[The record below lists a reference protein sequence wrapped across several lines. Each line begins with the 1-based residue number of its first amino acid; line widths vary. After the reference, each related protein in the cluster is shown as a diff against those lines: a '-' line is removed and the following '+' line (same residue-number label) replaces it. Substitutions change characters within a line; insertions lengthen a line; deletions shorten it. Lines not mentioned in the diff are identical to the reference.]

1 MGKGFRPGRYSTE
14 SEAEHAEDSL
24 ERDTRIRAYARRVQ
38 MRLPLFE
45 ASAAE
50 LAQDEDKN
58 RG

>member
-14 SEAEHAEDSL
+14 SDSEYAENSL

-45 ASAAE
+45 ASPAE
-50 LAQDEDKN
+50 LAQGEDKA